1 CDVAYDTLKI
11 VNHMLL
17 TVTFNTERCL
27 ELAGANFATATDLA
41 DIMVR
46 ERKIPFRTAHKIV
59 GRIVNEAVAEGVN
72 PSEID
77 GAYVD
82 NVAEELGFD
91 KLNLDDELIHNALNP
106 IENVKIRNVPGGPSP
121 EMVQLAIDNMNIFL
135 DVEFE
140 KQGI

>member
-1 CDVAYDTLKI
+1 
-11 VNHMLL
+11 MLL

-91 KLNLDDELIHNALNP
+91 KLGLDDELIHNALNP

-135 DVEFE
+135 DNEFE